1 MSFFIRAIV
10 LYSHDGQKRVLPFT
24 SSGLNIITG
33 KSKTGKSAIIDI
45 VDYCLGRGSYNIAEG
60 EIRRRVSWYG
70 LHLENAGDEV
80 FVARDNPGPGTST
93 GSKVYYRRGNFEAY
107 PDLEEITKN
116 TTGSSLKTL
125 MTQFAGITENEHR
138 PTTGTRASLSANI
151 SHALFMCF
159 QPQGVIASKD
169 HLFNRMDDTFR
180 AQALRDT
187 LPYFLGAV
195 DEEHFR
201 HLAELDELRRKLRLL
216 EAQEAKKLQAVEISR
231 ERVVRL
237 VNEGKKLALI
247 SQDYQVIDDTVF
259 DYLTQVSRTSIDE
272 VAIYTDFGE
281 TVAQLEQERTALW
294 ARIAEL
300 NQDRKAAQS
309 YVSAQSEYGREV
321 SEQRARLKSIGL
333 YKADRG
339 NKSHCPICN
348 AEHEQP
354 VAAVEDIK
362 KALER
367 VDEQLSMVHKE
378 SPHLQRHINALDAEI
393 ERLSGELRETSRELR
408 AAIASDEEARA
419 AQQQLVARAR
429 YIGRLTNFL
438 ETISPDDEKG
448 SNDSEIDWIKAMIE
462 AVLSNVRSEEM
473 ESRMDTFLDLIGQK
487 MTKYSS
493 QLDLE
498 HKGSSLRLD
507 IKKLT
512 VVANSEDGP
521 IPLSRMGSGENWVGY
536 HVLAHLALHWWFRR
550 RSRPVPAFLIL
561 DQPTQAYYPPDA
573 QNGSLEEIEADE
585 DRMAVLSLFRLMSI
599 ACQEIEFPFQLIVL
613 DHAHLREEWFE
624 NSIVEE
630 WRGDGALVPND
641 WPTISGG

>member
-93 GSKVYYRRGNFEAY
+93 GSKVYYQRGRVEEY
-107 PDLEEITKN
+107 PDLEEIEKN
-116 TTGSSLKTL
+116 ITGSSLKTL
-125 MTQFAGITENEHR
+125 MTQFAGIAENEHR
-138 PTTGTRASLSANI
+138 PTTGTRDPLSANI

-159 QPQGVIASKD
+159 QPQGIIASKD
-169 HLFNRMDDTFR
+169 QLFNRMNDTFR
-180 AQALRDT
+180 MLALRDT

-195 DEEHFR
+195 DEDHFR

-237 VNEGKKLALI
+237 VNEGKRLALI
-247 SQDYQVIDDTVF
+247 PQDYQVIDDTVF
-259 DYLTQVSRTSIDE
+259 DYLTQVGSTDIDE

-294 ARIAEL
+294 GRISEL

-309 YVSAQSEYGREV
+309 YVSAQSEFGREV
-321 SEQRARLKSIGL
+321 SEQRARLSSIGM
-333 YKADRG
+333 YKTDVG
-339 NKSHCPICN
+339 DKTHCPICS
-348 AEHEQP
+348 AKHDQP
-354 VAAVEDIK
+354 IAAVEDIRK
-362 KALER
+362 SLAG
-367 VDEQLSMVHKE
+367 VDEQLSSVHKE
-378 SPHLQRHINALDAEI
+378 SPHLQRHINSLDNEI
-393 ERLSGELRETSRELR
+393 ERLSAELRETSRELR
-408 AAIASDEEARA
+408 AAIASDEEAKA
-419 AQQQLVARAR
+419 AQEQLIARAR
-429 YIGRLTNFL
+429 YIGRLTNLL
-438 ETISPDDEKG
+438 ETISPSEEDGPEE
-448 SNDSEIDWIKAMIE
+448 SEIDQIKVMIE
-462 AVLSNVRSEEM
+462 AVLSKIRSEEV
-473 ESRMDTFLDLIGQK
+473 ESKMDTFLDLIGQK
-487 MTKYSS
+487 MTDYSNR
-493 QLDLE
+493 LDLE

-512 VVANSEDGP
+512 VVANTEDGP
-521 IPLSRMGSGENWVGY
+521 IPLNRMGSGENWVGY

-561 DQPTQAYYPPDA
+561 DQPTQAYYPADA
-573 QNGSLEEIEADE
+573 QDGSLEEIEVDE
-585 DRMAVLSLFRLMSI
+585 DRTAVLSLFRLMFD
-599 ACQEIEFPFQLIVL
+599 ACKEIEFPFQLIVL
-613 DHAHLREEWFE
+613 DHAHLREQWFE
-624 NSIVEE
+624 DAIVEE
-630 WRGDGALVPND
+630 WRGDSALVPYD
-641 WPTISGG
+641 WPIS

>member
-70 LHLENAGDEV
+70 LHLDNAGDEV

-93 GSKVYYRRGNFEAY
+93 GSKVYYRRGHVENY
-107 PDLEEITKN
+107 PGLEEIEKN
-116 TTGSSLKTL
+116 ITGSSLKTL

-138 PTTGTRASLSANI
+138 PTTGTRDPLSANI

-159 QPQGVIASKD
+159 QPQGIIASKD
-169 HLFNRMDDTFR
+169 QLFNRMNDTFR
-180 AQALRDT
+180 ALALRDT

-195 DEEHFR
+195 DEDHFR

-216 EAQEAKKLQAVEISR
+216 EAQEAKKIQAVEISR

-237 VNEGKKLALI
+237 VNEGKRLALI
-247 SQDYQVIDDTVF
+247 PQDYQVIDDTVF
-259 DYLTQVSRTSIDE
+259 SYLTQVARTDIDE
-272 VAIYTDFGE
+272 VAIYSDFGE
-281 TVAQLEQERTALW
+281 TIAQLEQQRAALW
-294 ARIAEL
+294 GRISEL

-309 YVSAQSEYGREV
+309 YVSAQSEFGREV
-321 SEQRARLKSIGL
+321 SEQRARLSSIGL
-333 YKADRG
+333 YKNDEG
-339 NKSHCPICN
+339 DKTSCPICN
-348 AEHEQP
+348 AEHDQP
-354 VAAVEDIK
+354 VAAVEEIRNSL
-362 KALER
+362 AG
-367 VDEQLSMVHKE
+367 VNEQLSSVHKE
-378 SPHLQRHINALDAEI
+378 SPHLQGHINSLDTEI

-408 AAIASDEEARA
+408 AAMVSDEEAKA
-419 AQQQLVARAR
+419 AQEQLVARAR

-438 ETISPDDEKG
+438 ETISPEEVDDSRE
-448 SNDSEIDWIKAMIE
+448 SEVDQIKTMIE
-462 AVLSNVRSEEM
+462 AVLSKIRSEEV
-473 ESRMDTFLDLIGQK
+473 ESKMDTFLDLIGQK
-487 MTKYSS
+487 MTEYSNR
-493 QLDLE
+493 LDLE

-512 VVANSEDGP
+512 VVANTEDGP
-521 IPLSRMGSGENWVGY
+521 IPLNRMGSGENWVGY

-550 RSRPVPAFLIL
+550 RSLPVPAFLIL

-573 QNGSLEEIEADE
+573 QDGSLDEIEADE
-585 DRMAVLSLFRLMSI
+585 DRTAVLSLFRLMFDV
-599 ACQEIEFPFQLIVL
+599 CQEIEAPFQLIVL

-624 NSIVEE
+624 DAIIEE
-630 WRGDGALVPND
+630 WRSDSALVPVD
-641 WPTISGG
+641 WPTLPGR